1 MQSGFVA
8 YLTSTANSAFAPE
21 LADRYQDMTQP
32 LTSYYIDSSHNTYLV
47 GRLFVLHMLLLLD
60 VVRVGGVIMSI

>member
-1 MQSGFVA
+1 MLSGFIA

-21 LADRYQDMTQP
+21 LTERYQDMSQP

-47 GRLFVLHMLLLLD
+47 C
-60 VVRVGGVIMSI
+60 GGTG